1 MKSQSLLTKLIVFA
15 SIISIIPVVIVGV
28 FSYVQSSKHIQ
39 EKVNHEKV
47 QIIQQVHSNIEQV
60 LMTIHH
66 SITNTI
72 ESPLMDDVIR
82 RPLYAEDFSIYRE
95 LRQNLSNLRSYDTKV
110 EEVILLNFQE
120 NWIVNNS
127 GLSRLSDYEDREA
140 YLSYL
145 NAENDSTWL
154 LLNNQE
160 FSKPMA
166 YGSCENTISLVQKL
180 PARYS
185 EKYGLAFTNIPTCSL
200 ADMINVDGLSDEV
213 VITDENYR
221 IIVHRNEE
229 LIGTSLVD
237 AGYVSSLDAFTEK
250 SGQFNTDSRDNSY
263 TVTYHKSD
271 FNNWN
276 YISFNSIDMLTAES
290 KKIGW
295 ITFFM
300 ITFIVITCSLYIWII
315 SKKLYSPVNK
325 LVNYIDGNWPDQDR
339 KKKNELEIIEE
350 HINDLF
356 SSKSNLEIELREHT
370 QQVKSLFIHNLFTGN
385 YKTSE
390 IEEKL
395 EYFQLQSIV
404 NQWRSMVVF
413 TLHIDSL
420 DRSNYESA
428 NVEKV
433 AFAVKSLVE
442 DTLNKKDQ
450 LQSVWVEETLVTLI
464 GFSEQT
470 PDNIQDTMY
479 DLTETIQSKIKNSLN
494 ISVSIGISL
503 PFYEL
508 IEAKRGYKEGM
519 EALKHR
525 MKLGK
530 GVIIHFSSINSGKHT
545 VIFDYPKRTEEEL
558 LVAVKLAD
566 KEKALEQL
574 RIWMEKAFKNTQSP
588 REYQISMM
596 RLLNNLLML
605 KQEGGVS
612 FQQIEV
618 FHASLYEE
626 LLKLQMKEEIEQW
639 FQERL
644 IIPLMKVF
652 SDRRDSQFQ
661 NLSEKIIDLIHRNF
675 DSDITLEECA
685 EKLHYNANYLSSVF
699 KQETNYTFSEYLAM
713 YRFKKAKE
721 WLTETNMTVKEIADH
736 LRYKNSQNFIRS
748 FKKQEEMTPGQYREK
763 YKKTS

>member
-47 QIIQQVHSNIEQV
+47 QIIRQVHSNIEQV

-66 SITNTI
+66 SATNTI
-72 ESPLMDDVIR
+72 ESPLMEDVIR
-82 RPLYAEDFSIYRE
+82 RPLIAEDFSIYRE
-95 LRQNLSNLRSYDTKV
+95 LRQNLSNLRSFDTKV

-127 GLSRLSDYEDREA
+127 GLSRLSEHDDHEA

-145 NAENDSTWL
+145 NSDHDSTWL
-154 LLNNQE
+154 LLNNRE
-160 FSKPMA
+160 FVEPFA
-166 YGSCENTISLVQKL
+166 YGSCENTISLVKKL
-180 PARYS
+180 PAKYS
-185 EKYGLAFTNIPTCSL
+185 EKFGLAFTNIPTCSL
-200 ADMINVDGLSDEV
+200 ADMINVNGLSDEV

-229 LIGTSLVD
+229 LIGQSLVD
-237 AGYVSSLDAFTEK
+237 AGYINSLEKFTEK
-250 SGQFNTDSRDNSY
+250 SGQFNTDSSENSF
-263 TVTYHKSD
+263 TVTYYKSD

-295 ITFFM
+295 FTFFM
-300 ITFIVITCSLYIWII
+300 ITFIVLTCILYIWII

-325 LVNYIDGNWPDQDR
+325 LVNYIENNWPDQDR
-339 KKKNELEIIEE
+339 KKKNEIEIIEE

-356 SSKSNLEIELREHT
+356 SSKANLENELREHT

-385 YKTSE
+385 YKSTE

-395 EYFQLQSIV
+395 NYFQLQSVV
-404 NQWRSMVVF
+404 NKWNEMVIF

-420 DRSNYESA
+420 DKSNYESTDI
-428 NVEKV
+428 EKV
-433 AFAVKSLVE
+433 AFAVKSIVE
-442 DTLNKKDQ
+442 DTIKKENK
-450 LQSVWVEETLVTLI
+450 LQSVWVEKTLVTLI
-464 GFSEQT
+464 GFPGKT
-470 PDNIQDTMY
+470 PDDISDTMY
-479 DLTETIQSKIKNSLN
+479 ELTETIQSKIKKALN
-494 ISVSIGISL
+494 VSVSIGISL
-503 PFYEL
+503 SFHEL
-508 IEAKRGYKEGM
+508 KEAKRGYKEGM

-566 KEKALEQL
+566 KEKAVEQL
-574 RIWMEKAFKNTQSP
+574 KIWMEKAFKNTQSP

-639 FQERL
+639 FQDRL
-644 IIPLMKVF
+644 IIPLITVF

-661 NLSEKIIDLIHRNF
+661 NLSEKIIDLIHHNF
-675 DSDITLEECA
+675 DKDITLEECA

-721 WLTETNMTVKEIADH
+721 WLTGTNMTVKEIADH